1 MYAHVNGVNLFFD
14 IDGGGVVPSELGV
27 LDKPVIFVHH
37 GGPGCDHTYFRPW
50 LDQLTDIAQ
59 LVYVDHR
66 GTGRSEH
73 APLETYTIEQ
83 MADDLEALR
92 HHLGLG
98 KITILGHSFGGMVAQ
113 VFALRHPASLDRLIL
128 SNTAPSSQFWEEA
141 QAMADKTATEDQ
153 KEILND
159 LFEGTLSSQE
169 EFDAWWAKCMPL
181 YFHSPDQQVL
191 DAMGRRM
198 KGAVEVANYMMENE
212 IPRYDV
218 RSGLASVT
226 VPTLV
231 LAGAYDWVTPP
242 TQSEQIRA
250 GLPESEYVLFENSGH
265 MPFIEENDLYLESV
279 TKFMAS

>member
-14 IDGGGVVPSELGV
+14 VEGGGVVPSESGV
-27 LDKPVIFVHH
+27 TDKPVIFVHH

-50 LDQLTDIAQ
+50 LDPLTKIAQ

-73 APLETYTIEQ
+73 APLDTYTIEQ

-98 KITILGHSFGGMVAQ
+98 KVTILGHSFGGMVAQ
-113 VFALRHPASLDRLIL
+113 VFAVRHPGSLAKLIL
-128 SNTAPSSQFWEEA
+128 SNTTPSGEFWDEA
-141 QAMADKTATEDQ
+141 QAMADKMATEDQ
-153 KEILND
+153 KVILKD

-181 YFHSPDQQVL
+181 YFRSPQDHIL
-191 DAMGRRM
+191 NLMGLRM
-198 KGAVEVANYMMENE
+198 RGAVEVANYMMEKE
-212 IPRYDV
+212 IPLYDV
-218 RSGLASVT
+218 RSELGDFT

-231 LAGAYDWVTPP
+231 LAGAFDWVTPP
-242 TQSEQIRA
+242 TQSDQIRA

-265 MPFIEENDLYLESV
+265 MPFIEENDLYIESV